1 MSDMV
6 TGVVRKKVVLRREE
20 ILDATVEQIQQRG
33 IAATRVTDVAGA
45 LGVSS
50 GLIYYHFETKEQLI
64 EATFAHA
71 VRNELDSAQAVL
83 SRPAPVVTRLKALL
97 RSYAPPARDAPG
109 WRLWIDGYSAGLRDQ
124 SLTKVMQELDGE
136 WKKIF
141 ISLIEEGMASGDFP
155 CADARAAAWRITLF
169 LDGVAVQMVARRGVL
184 KRDEAM
190 LWIRE
195 RTAAELGID
204 PEVLGPQR

>member
-20 ILDATVEQIQQRG
+20 ILDATVEQIKQRG
-33 IAATRVTDVAGA
+33 IAATRITDVAGA

-71 VRNELDSAQAVL
+71 ARNELDAARAVL

-97 RSYAPPARDAPG
+97 RVYSPAAKAVPG
-109 WRLWIDGYSAGLRDQ
+109 WRLWIDGYSAGLRDRG
-124 SLTKVMQELDGE
+124 LMEVMQDLDGE

-141 ISLIEEGMASGDFP
+141 TSLIEEGIASGDFH
-155 CADARAAAWRITLF
+155 CADARTATWRITLF
-169 LDGVAVQMVARRGVL
+169 LDGLAVQMVARRGAL

-190 LWIRE
+190 LWMRE

-204 PEVLGPQR
+204 PDVLGPRR